1 MPEAAFRAGARDVLG
16 VQLVTMGEEPS
27 LKAKALF
34 ESGAYQDYLFVHGFS
49 VEMTEALAEYWHKRM
64 RQMWGIAGK
73 DATDVR
79 KLFQQGYQGARYS
92 FGYPACPDLSD
103 QAKLDRLMGFSQI
116 GVGLTESY
124 QLVPE
129 HSTSALVVHHPEAR
143 YFSVD

>member
-1 MPEAAFRAGARDVLG
+1 
-16 VQLVTMGEEPS
+16 
-27 LKAKALF
+27 
-34 ESGAYQDYLFVHGFS
+34 
-49 VEMTEALAEYWHKRM
+49 MTEALAEYWHKRM